1 VTWHS
6 FLASLGRAVV
16 VEGGGRRLWTRVGVG
31 GSGDAAMLGGRCG
44 RQVVVEDNQ
53 GIGLLMTQ
61 IDHWQT
67 PTIDLGVVCE
77 NGFRSGHS
85 VMIPSG

>member
-1 VTWHS
+1 VDK
-6 FLASLGRAVV
+6 
-16 VEGGGRRLWTRVGVG
+16 GGRWWQWRRRDTRGALWTT
-31 GSGDAAMLGGRCG
+31 
-44 RQVVVEDNQ
+44 VVVEDNQ
-53 GIGLLMTQ
+53 GIGLLMTK
-61 IDHWQT
+61 IDRRQM